1 MSFSS
6 LDFFGHSSPALTVM
20 SASWLQ
26 ISFATRVDRM
36 ISLFAPDRFIDAMA
50 PDRRMHLGPDAEVGP
65 RDICPP
71 FDLNYLMDDL
81 SGKLVK
87 C

>member
-1 MSFSS
+1 
-6 LDFFGHSSPALTVM
+6 
-20 SASWLQ
+20 
-26 ISFATRVDRM
+26 M